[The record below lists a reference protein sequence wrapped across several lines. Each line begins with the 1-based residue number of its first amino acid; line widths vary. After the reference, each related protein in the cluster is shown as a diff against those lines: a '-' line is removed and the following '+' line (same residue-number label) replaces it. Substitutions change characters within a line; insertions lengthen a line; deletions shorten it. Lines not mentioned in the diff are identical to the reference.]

1 MASEGRSKVTVDIE
15 PIGKTVK
22 LTAVHYDF
30 ETGNTVLES
39 VGGSWPRVLSE
50 LKTVLETGETL
61 LV

>member
-1 MASEGRSKVTVDIE
+1 MTVDIE